1 MKIKFND
8 GMEYEV
14 FYVTYQLDENGIPI
28 DIIIYG
34 TKEVLEQIAKY
45 ASIGVNI
52 QECDWVSIMQSG
64 LWMHYADYICN
75 VLYDIRTALYAR
87 LQSFTVI
94 EAGKVQYIASVN

>member
-34 TKEVLEQIAKY
+34 TKEVLEQIAEY

-52 QECDWVSIMQSG
+52 QECDWVSDMP
-64 LWMHYADYICN
+64 N
-75 VLYDIRTALYAR
+75 ALYAR
-87 LQSFTVI
+87 LQPFTVI
-94 EAGKVQYIASVN
+94 EADRVQYTALVK